1 MADVNKA
8 ILIGRL
14 TRDAELKYLSS
25 GSAVCKFSIAVNR
38 RIKKGDAWEDEASFF
53 NVVLFGKA
61 GESINQYLTKG
72 KQVAIDG
79 ELHQSR
85 WEKDGKT
92 ESRVEIYASNVQ
104 LLGGGKEGQ
113 EHATN
118 TSCDAGYQ
126 KRPQNANTGAS
137 RADTGDQE
145 PPYFPDD
152 SIPF

>member
-1 MADVNKA
+1 MADVNHS

-38 RIKKGDAWEDEASFF
+38 RVKKGESWEDEASFF
-53 NVVLFGKA
+53 SIVLFGKS
-61 GESINQYLTKG
+61 GEALNQYLVKG

-92 ESRVEIYASNVQ
+92 ESRVEIYANSVQ
-104 LLGGGKEGQ
+104 LLGGDKK
-113 EHATN
+113 EHATP
-118 TSCDAGYQ
+118 YQ
-126 KRPQNANTGAS
+126 AKQTATAPEHDQN
-137 RADTGDQE
+137 E
-145 PPYFPDD
+145 PPDFPDD
-152 SIPF
+152 IPF

>member
-1 MADVNKA
+1 MADTNSV

-92 ESRVEIYASNVQ
+92 ESRVEIYANNVQ

-113 EHATN
+113 EHGSSQSN
-118 TSCDAGYQ
+118 GAGYQ
-126 KRPQNANTGAS
+126 KQPQNANTGAS
-137 RADTGDQE
+137 RADTGITE
-145 PPYFPDD
+145 PPDFPDD
-152 SIPF
+152 IPF